1 MLFFF
6 ALLYPKLLYQTKSTI
21 HFVNMVYFSH
31 TSKREFSMKF
41 GFQFGIDF
49 LWSEQI
55 VNNDNFSEEKKS
67 GKEEEEED

>member
-1 MLFFF
+1 M
-6 ALLYPKLLYQTKSTI
+6 
-21 HFVNMVYFSH
+21 NMVYFSH

-55 VNNDNFSEEKKS
+55 VNNDNFSEEKKI
-67 GKEEEEED
+67 GKEEED

>member
-1 MLFFF
+1 
-6 ALLYPKLLYQTKSTI
+6 
-21 HFVNMVYFSH
+21 MVYFSH

-55 VNNDNFSEEKKS
+55 VNNDNFSEEKKI
-67 GKEEEEED
+67 GKEEEED